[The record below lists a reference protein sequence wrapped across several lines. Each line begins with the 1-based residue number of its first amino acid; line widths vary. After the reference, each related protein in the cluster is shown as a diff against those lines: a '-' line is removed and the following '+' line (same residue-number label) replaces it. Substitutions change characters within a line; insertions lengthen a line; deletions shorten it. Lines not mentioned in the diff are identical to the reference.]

1 MKPMPPALLTMMKV
15 IGSQLDTSSLPVH
28 DDVPARRPAEFIQV
42 SLTGGTEDRTGV
54 LATPTFTIAVYALDQ
69 GRAEMLAGLVL
80 TLVKSSQYRVV
91 MVGGVGQVQ
100 VRGWQITALPA
111 PSPDPRVADRRRW
124 TFAGSLGMSNVRH

>member
-1 MKPMPPALLTMMKV
+1 MKPTPPALLTMMKV

-28 DDVPARRPAEFIQV
+28 DDVPTRRPAEFIQV

-54 LATPTFTIAVYALDQ
+54 LATPTFAIAVYALDQ

-80 TLVKSSQYRVV
+80 ALVKSSQYRVV
-91 MVGGVGQVQ
+91 GQVQ
-100 VRGWQITALPA
+100 VRAWQTTALPA

-124 TFAGSLGMSNVRH
+124 TFTGSLGMSNVRH

>member
-1 MKPMPPALLTMMKV
+1 MKPTPPALLTMMKV
-15 IGSQLDTSSLPVH
+15 IGSQSVLPVH

-80 TLVKSSQYRVV
+80 ALVKSSQYRVV
-91 MVGGVGQVQ
+91 GQVQ
-100 VRGWQITALPA
+100 VRGWQTTALPA

-124 TFAGSLGMSNVRH
+124 TFTGSLGMSNVRH